1 MKTTI
6 RRNKA
11 TISVLGG
18 IGILLIAALLV
29 VPAYGWDR
37 GVATTFATLPQGSA
51 HPEGITTDSEGNF
64 YVVTWDYERA
74 GKVGTIIPGK
84 VGHLIVFAPDGKFIR
99 RVEIAGSS
107 NLLGDISFHPES
119 GNWLVVDYGGKQVLK
134 VDPMTGASSVFISI
148 PGEAI
153 GSPSPRNTW
162 AAPNGMT
169 FDKKGNIYLTDSYQ
183 GTVWRTG
190 PTGGTPSAWVKSDL
204 LISHGNPP
212 LGANGLAFDRDET
225 ALFVGN
231 AGDDRIIIVPVVNE
245 EAGEPK
251 VFINGVNG
259 PDGMFVD
266 EEDRLWVVANQ
277 SDEIVVFDKTGK
289 VIAKL
294 GDFNGLDE
302 RGAPRGLLFPAEMT
316 KVGDYLYVGNLAVD
330 TGYFKGGPALA
341 ICFKG
346 VLRTVISQWAG
357 EVKSYNIV
365 RIPVRIPPS
374 PK

>member
-6 RRNKA
+6 RKNKA

-37 GVATTFATLPQGSA
+37 GVVTTFATLPQGSA
-51 HPEGITTDSEGNF
+51 HPEGITTDSKGNF

-74 GKVGTIIPGK
+74 GKVGTLIPGK

-99 RVEIAGSS
+99 RVEIAESS
-107 NLLGDISFHPES
+107 SQLGDISFHPES
-119 GNWLVVDYGGKQVLK
+119 GNWLVVDSGFKQVLK

-148 PGEAI
+148 PGEMI

-169 FDKKGNIYLTDSYQ
+169 FDKKGNIYLTDSFQ
-183 GTVWRTG
+183 GTVWKTG
-190 PTGGTPSAWVKSDL
+190 PTGGTPTAWVKSDL
-204 LISHGNPP
+204 LISHGFPS
-212 LGANGLAFDRDET
+212 LGANGLTFNRDET

-231 AGDDRIIIVPVVNE
+231 TGDDRIIIVPVVNG

-251 VFINGVNG
+251 VFVNGVNG

-277 SDEIVVFDKTGK
+277 ADEIVVFDKTGK
-289 VIAKL
+289 AIAKL

-330 TGYFKGGPALA
+330 VRYYKGGPAVA
-341 ICFKG
+341 ISYKG
-346 VLRTVISQWAG
+346 VLQTMISQWAG
-357 EVKSYNIV
+357 EVKTYNIV
-365 RIPVRIPPS
+365 RIPARIPPF